1 MRALTTRRALVVSRH
16 PYPIQTTLRRNVAE
30 LLAQGVAVD
39 LICLTPRLSWAAQHA
54 GQPGLRIYGVPMR
67 TRRTHALWYPVHYVG
82 FFVWAFTLASML
94 ALRHRYQVVQVD
106 NTPDFL
112 IFTALVPRLRRMR
125 VVLFV
130 MELMPELTAARLAVQ
145 AGAFPVRVTAWLERV
160 AVSLA
165 DHVITVSEPCRRI
178 LVERGLAPAK
188 VTVVPNSHSVAGLLP
203 TVPTRPPFLVIQ
215 TTLIERYGVHLA
227 IRALAELGSKW
238 PDLTLQVLGEGEAQS
253 SLVELAAGLGLSR
266 RVVFSGRYLPWDE
279 MIDRVRQATIGIV
292 PILADGYGE
301 LVLPNKI
308 LEFAALGIPTVCSR
322 LLGIEEHF
330 PDNSLAY
337 FEPGDARGLA
347 AQVDRLLANPDDA
360 QRQARTARMAMAALA
375 WESVSPRYLEALRLG
390 SVHAPRSATPR
401 AAVSR

>member
-30 LLAQGVAVD
+30 VLAQGVAVD
-39 LICLTPRLSWAAQHA
+39 LICMTPRFTWAAQEA
-54 GQPGLRIYGVPMR
+54 GQSGLRLFGIPMR
-67 TRRTHALWYPVHYVG
+67 TRRTHTFWYPVHYVS
-82 FFVWAFTLASML
+82 FFVWAFVLASML
-94 ALRHRYQVVQVD
+94 ALRHRYDVVQVD

-112 IFTALVPRLRRMR
+112 VFTALVPRLRRMR

-130 MELMPELTAARLAVQ
+130 MELMPELTAARLAVP
-145 AGAFPVRVTAWLERV
+145 AGAFPVRVSAWLERV

-178 LVERGLAPAK
+178 LVERGLLPEN
-188 VTVVPNSHSVAGLLP
+188 VTVVPNSHSVAGLAP
-203 TVPTRPPFLVIQ
+203 AVPARPPFLVIQ

-227 IRALAELGSKW
+227 IRALAELRAKW

-253 SLVELAAGLGLSR
+253 RLVELADGLGVSR

-279 MIDRVRQATIGIV
+279 MMDRVARATLGIV

-322 LLGIEEHF
+322 LPGIEEHF
-330 PDNSLAY
+330 PDDSLAY
-337 FEPGDARGLA
+337 FEPGDAGGLA

-360 QRQARTARMAMAALA
+360 GRQARNAKKAMAALA
-375 WESVSPRYLEALRLG
+375 WEAVSPRFLEALGLTPL
-390 SVHAPRSATPR
+390 HAQQAAAPR
-401 AAVSR
+401 AAVW